1 MDKKLP
7 KVFQNHL
14 TNPVQNNRN
23 VYYSKTKEE
32 IPQEDRN
39 NRTIRGNTI
48 YEKIQNMFSSPTYV
62 YKADVEIVLNNGER
76 MVRKVIGSHQ
86 GQLITM
92 DNELIPVNQI
102 QDIYFRE

>member
-1 MDKKLP
+1 
-7 KVFQNHL
+7 
-14 TNPVQNNRN
+14 
-23 VYYSKTKEE
+23 
-32 IPQEDRN
+32 
-39 NRTIRGNTI
+39 
-48 YEKIQNMFSSPTYV
+48 MFSSPTYV

>member
-1 MDKKLP
+1 MKKIGIMTFHASLNCGSMLQAYALQT
-7 KVFQNHL
+7 VL
-14 TNPVQNNRN
+14 
-23 VYYSKTKEE
+23 S
-32 IPQEDRN
+32 
-39 NRTIRGNTI
+39 
-48 YEKIQNMFSSPTYV
+48 EK

>member
-14 TNPVQNNRN
+14 THPVQNNRDI
-23 VYYSKTKEE
+23 YYSKVKEAT
-32 IPQEDRN
+32 PQEERS
-39 NRTIRGNTI
+39 NRSIRGNTV

-62 YKADVEIVLNNGER
+62 YKADVEIVLNNGEH

-86 GQLITM
+86 GHLITM
-92 DNELIPVNQI
+92 DNELIPINQI
-102 QDIYFRE
+102 QDIYFHE